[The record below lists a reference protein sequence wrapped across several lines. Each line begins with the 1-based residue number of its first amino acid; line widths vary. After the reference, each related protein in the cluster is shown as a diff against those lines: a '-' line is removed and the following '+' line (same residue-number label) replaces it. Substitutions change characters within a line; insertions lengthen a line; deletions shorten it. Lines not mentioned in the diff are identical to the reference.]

1 MTVSINPFIKGIP
14 TNPLRA
20 LFPYGARP
28 GMLNLAAGHP
38 SKDAYDLEGLTEAA
52 GRASRDFS
60 AWTYGS
66 SAGDPALVDALA
78 ATVATL
84 PAGQRLLVTSG
95 SQQGIDLSIR
105 TFAPPGTTV
114 LVPEPVYPAVLSTCA
129 AAGVVAVGYQISPDD
144 TDLTGLQ
151 AVLAATKD
159 VRALYALPTF
169 GNPTGVTLTLEQRMQ
184 LLALCAEHDIPV
196 IEDAPY
202 SELWFRAPP
211 PPSLLELSAQINGVT
226 VIHLGSLS
234 KIMSPG
240 LRIGWLVAP
249 EEIAA
254 MMQEARQAGDLQ
266 PNALAQRV
274 AFHYLQLNRLTDHVS
289 RVRKLYA
296 ERHDALVDVITD
308 AGFVVPTVE
317 GGMFIFPFL
326 PAYRGNSNLFERAV
340 AQNVLFAPGPAFRA
354 RAGSD
359 LFTDRLRLCFAGLTK
374 PDIVL
379 AAQRLVAAV
388 RS

>member
-1 MTVSINPFIKGIP
+1 MTLAINPFIAGIP

-38 SKDAYDLEGLTEAA
+38 SKDAYDLEGLTDAA
-52 GRASRDFS
+52 GLASRDFS

-66 SAGDPALVDALA
+66 SAGDPALISALSETI
-78 ATVATL
+78 ATV
-84 PAGQRLLVTSG
+84 PEGQRLLVTSG
-95 SQQGIDLSIR
+95 SQQGIDLAIR
-105 TFAPPGTTV
+105 TFAPPGSRV

-129 AAGVVAVGYQISPDD
+129 TAGVVPVGYQITPEDE
-144 TDLTGLQ
+144 LAGLK
-151 AVLAATKD
+151 AVLAANPG

-169 GNPTGVTLTLEQRMQ
+169 GNPTGDTLTREQRME
-184 LLALCAEHDIPV
+184 LLKLCAQHDLPV

-202 SELWFRAPP
+202 SALWFRTPP
-211 PPSLLELSAQINGVT
+211 PPSLLELSEQVDGVT
-226 VIHLGSLS
+226 VIHLASLS

-249 EEIAA
+249 AKIAT

-274 AFHYLQLNRLTDHVS
+274 AFHYLQSDRLTDHVV

-296 ERHDALVDVITD
+296 ERHDALVEVLVA
-308 AGFVVPTVE
+308 AGFTVPKVE
-317 GGMFIFPFL
+317 GGMFLFPFL
-326 PAYRGNSNLFERAV
+326 PIDRDASSLFARAV
-340 AQNVLFAPGPAFRA
+340 AQNVLFAPGPAFCA
-354 RAGSD
+354 RAGSG
-359 LFTDRLRLCFAGLTK
+359 LFTGRLRLCFAGLTT

-379 AAQRLVAAV
+379 AAKRLVAAMGT
-388 RS
+388 

>member
-1 MTVSINPFIKGIP
+1 VTVSINSFIAGIP

-38 SKDAYDLEGLTEAA
+38 SKDAYDLEGLAEAA
-52 GRASRDFS
+52 SRAAQDFS

-66 SAGDPALVDALA
+66 SAGDPALVSALA
-78 ATVATL
+78 DIVATV

-95 SQQGIDLSIR
+95 SQQGIDLAIR
-105 TFAPPGTTV
+105 TFAPPGAIV

-129 AAGVVAVGYQISPDD
+129 AAGIVAVGYQIAPDD
-144 TDLTGLQ
+144 IELVGLK
-151 AVLAATKD
+151 AVLAANEG

-169 GNPTGVTLTLEQRMQ
+169 GNPTGDTLSLEQRLS
-184 LLALCAEHDIPV
+184 LLALCAQHAIPV

-211 PPSLLELSAQINGVT
+211 PPSLLELSAQVDGVT

-240 LRIGWLVAP
+240 LRIGWLVGP
-249 EEIAA
+249 EKIAA

-274 AFHYLQLNRLTDHVS
+274 AFHYLQLDRLTDHVM
-289 RVRKLYA
+289 RVRRLYA
-296 ERHDALVDVITD
+296 DRHDALVKVLTD
-308 AGFVVPTVE
+308 AGFTVPKVE

-326 PAYRGNSNLFERAV
+326 PADRGNSDLFERAV
-340 AQNVLFAPGPAFRA
+340 AQNVLFAPGPAFCA
-354 RAGSD
+354 RAGSG

-379 AAQRLVAAV
+379 AAERLVAAM
-388 RS
+388 RN